1 MITQPVS
8 SLLHALVP
16 IALIVLVFTV
26 VPARAN
32 SGRVVGVIDGDT
44 VDVLFDKT
52 PTRIRL
58 SDIDAP
64 ERRQAFGNRARQKLS
79 ELIFKH
85 TVEVKESAI
94 DRYGRV
100 VARIY
105 RDDGVDINAEMV
117 RLGFAWVYRQ
127 YSKDASILTLE
138 EDPRA
143 DRRGLWAD
151 SDPTP
156 PWVFRRAQRN
166 NGVTK

>member
-16 IALIVLVFTV
+16 IAFIVLVFTV

-79 ELIFKH
+79 ELIFNR
-85 TVEVKESAI
+85 TVKVKESAI

-100 VARIY
+100 VARLY

-117 RLGFAWVYRQ
+117 RLGFAWVYRK

-138 EDPRA
+138 EEARA
-143 DRRGLWAD
+143 ERRGLWAD
-151 SDPTP
+151 ADPTP
-156 PWVFRRAQRN
+156 PWEFRRVQRN